1 MDNSP
6 CSAPSARVQTGGP
19 AASPCLVGQ
28 SAVRHRCRLVSV
40 FDCGLEAARR
50 CCPRACE
57 RGTGERPGPFFY
69 LPLFHYATYTTIAT
83 KPFHPHPH
91 PSPYTDCTT
100 YPDHTQTRR
109 VPQDS
114 ERAHSLARS
123 CTHER
128 PSLLRPASASATAPL
143 CSSPF
148 KTRTHPTPLRFHTS
162 SSQFLFFFFFL
173 FFIFCLCVVFF
184 FFVDLGRSTSTKYDG
199 QHTAPSLL
207 LTGSPSSLGHRSFP
221 GLDREISLQPPAPGT
236 IRGAN

>member
-1 MDNSP
+1 MQRTICKSP
-6 CSAPSARVQTGGP
+6 DRGTRRQSLSRGPICRATSLQARFCFRLRPRSCSTLLPARVRERDGREAGP
-19 AASPCLVGQ
+19 V
-28 SAVRHRCRLVSV
+28 
-40 FDCGLEAARR
+40 
-50 CCPRACE
+50 
-57 RGTGERPGPFFY
+57 FY

-114 ERAHSLARS
+114 ERAHTLGLARS
-123 CTHER
+123 FMHALRDPRCCALLL
-128 PSLLRPASASATAPL
+128 LLRLHLSAPL
-143 CSSPF
+143 LLRHAHTPPPCAS
-148 KTRTHPTPLRFHTS
+148 TRALHNFCFFS
-162 SSQFLFFFFFL
+162 FSFFFYFLFV
-173 FFIFCLCVVFF
+173 CCF

>member
-1 MDNSP
+1 MQRTICKSP
-6 CSAPSARVQTGGP
+6 DRGTRRQSLSRGPICRATSLQARFCFRLRPRSCSTLLPARVRERDGREAGP
-19 AASPCLVGQ
+19 V
-28 SAVRHRCRLVSV
+28 
-40 FDCGLEAARR
+40 
-50 CCPRACE
+50 
-57 RGTGERPGPFFY
+57 FY

-173 FFIFCLCVVFF
+173 FFYFLFVCCFF